1 MIIEDNRDKIT
12 GFVSDLID
20 ECRVTVDVRRA
31 RTRYWRDLFYTGKVD
46 GVPVRHNKCFP
57 HINKLAS
64 FLFSPA
70 DARFSIE
77 VEGDETEATNQICE
91 AGSRVFARKFSR
103 ANCGLT
109 FGRAVKLALY
119 EECCFTKMVWTS
131 KGFQPFVIP
140 QRFLGVLR
148 EDIEDLDQQEAFT
161 HSFYQTPAQFKRLL
175 GNHPDKEEILRKV
188 KGSMTTPT
196 SDIINDSYFHE
207 MIVGGLQPISS
218 AGVATG
224 SGQAAVF
231 ALPPSP
237 QLSPDVV
244 QDLIRV
250 DDLWVWDDDMN
261 DYVTFRFVA
270 PDILIEGR
278 YRRRNLSDIPAM
290 QPFTKVCPN
299 TVEGYFWGR
308 SELGTLSGLQGLL
321 NARIQDA
328 DELIARQARP
338 PHAITGAQG
347 VTQEKLRALLSRGG
361 MFVDDSPT
369 TKVTPMPPQVPTQLI
384 QYIEM
389 IENWFEEESG
399 FPPTLSGYGDSG
411 VRSNAQA
418 QTLVRASSPPLRD
431 RALLIES
438 QFSEYATKALKM
450 QAAKD
455 PSAYRYDAEDE
466 KGKPREGRFLLSQLP
481 KEATVFVDSHSA
493 SPAFSSDNINMA
505 FALRKADAIDSED
518 LIEMVQPPRTDDL
531 IQKAKKREAHR
542 AEVQKIAAQTV
553 DGAKKMLGKAA

>member
-1 MIIEDNRDKIT
+1 MIIDDNRDTIVQ
-12 GFVSDLID
+12 FVSELIQ
-20 ECRVTVDVRRA
+20 ECRATVDIRRQ
-31 RTRYWRDLFYTGKVD
+31 RTKYWRDLFYTGKVD
-46 GVPVRHNKCFP
+46 GIPVRHNKCFP

-77 VEGDETEATNQICE
+77 VEGDETEDTNRICE
-91 AGSRVFARKFSR
+91 SGARIFQRKFSR
-103 ANCGLT
+103 ANCGLI
-109 FGRAVKLALY
+109 FSRAVKLSLY
-119 EECCFTKMVWTS
+119 EESCFTKMVWS
-131 KGFQPFVIP
+131 SRGFQPFVIP

-148 EDIEDLDQQEAFT
+148 EDIDDLDQQEAFT
-161 HSFYQTPAQFKRLL
+161 HSYYMTPAQFKRLL

-188 KGSMTTPT
+188 KGSLTTPT
-196 SDIINDSYFHE
+196 TDLITDSYFHE
-207 MIVGGLQPISS
+207 MVIGGLQPISA
-218 AGVATG
+218 AGTATG

-231 ALPPSP
+231 GIPPSP
-237 QLSPDVV
+237 QLSPNVL

-250 DDLWVWDDDMN
+250 DDLWVWDDDRN
-261 DYVTFRFVA
+261 DYTTFRFVE

-278 YRRRNLSDIPAM
+278 LRRRNLSDIPGM

-299 TVEGYFWGR
+299 GVEGYFWGR
-308 SELGTLSGLQGLL
+308 SELSTLTGLQGLL

-338 PHAITGAQG
+338 PHAITGATG
-347 VTQEKLRALLSRGG
+347 VTQEKVRALLSRGG
-361 MFVDDSPT
+361 MFVDDNPAT
-369 TKVTPMPPQVPTQLI
+369 QVTPLPPVVPTQLV

-399 FPPTLSGYGDSG
+399 FPPTLSGYGDTG

-450 QAAKD
+450 QRAKD
-455 PSAYRYDAEDE
+455 AKAYRTDDDT
-466 KGKPREGRFLLSQLP
+466 RFLLSQIP
-481 KEATVFVDSHSA
+481 DEATVFVDSHSA
-493 SPAFSSDNINMA
+493 SPAFSVDNVNMA

-531 IQKAKKREAHR
+531 IQKAKKREAQR
-542 AEVQKIAAQTV
+542 QLNQEKMIEAAKTNPEI
-553 DGAKKMLGKAA
+553 AKKVMKAA